1 MENRNQE
8 NQTTQPSRG
17 GNLNPMWGKKQSYE
31 TKKKISDSQKERY
44 QRIRHAL
51 SEQELLNNAQDD
63 FETRKEVLQH
73 LLDNNKLSFRSVQQA
88 INFLAIMMGK
98 ERIQRIIRAEI
109 DKLLDEDCKACKG

>member
-1 MENRNQE
+1 MENSNQQST
-8 NQTTQPSRG
+8 NRS
-17 GNLNPMWGKKQSYE
+17 GNLNPMYGRKQSYE

-51 SEQELLNNAQDD
+51 SEQELLSFAKDD

-73 LLDNNKLSFRSVQQA
+73 LLDHNKLSFRSVQQA

-98 ERIQRIIRAEI
+98 ERIQSIIRTEI
-109 DKLLDEDCKACKG
+109 DKLLDESCKGCKG

>member
-1 MENRNQE
+1 MENTNQQ
-8 NQTTQPSRG
+8 QTTNRS
-17 GNLNPMWGKKQSYE
+17 GNLNPMYGRKQSYE

-73 LLDNNKLSFRSVQQA
+73 LLDHNKLSFRSVQQA

-98 ERIQRIIRAEI
+98 ERIQSIIRAEI
-109 DKLLDEDCKACKG
+109 GKLLADNCKGSKG

>member
-1 MENRNQE
+1 MENTNKH
-8 NQTTQPSRG
+8 QTTNRS
-17 GNLNPMWGKKQSYE
+17 GNLNPMYGRKQSYE

-51 SEQELLNNAQDD
+51 SEQELLSYAQDD

-73 LLDNNKLSFRSVQQA
+73 LLDHNKLSFRSVQQA

-98 ERIQRIIRAEI
+98 ERIQSIIRAEI
-109 DKLLDEDCKACKG
+109 YKLLDENCKGCKG

>member
-1 MENRNQE
+1 MENRNQR
-8 NQTTQPSRG
+8 QATRS
-17 GNLNPMWGKKQSYE
+17 GNLNPMYGKKQSYE

-51 SEQELLNNAQDD
+51 SEQELLSNAQDD

-88 INFLAIMMGK
+88 VNFLSIMLGK
-98 ERIQRIIRAEI
+98 ERIQSIIRAEI
-109 DKLLDEDCKACKG
+109 DKLLTDNYKGGNS